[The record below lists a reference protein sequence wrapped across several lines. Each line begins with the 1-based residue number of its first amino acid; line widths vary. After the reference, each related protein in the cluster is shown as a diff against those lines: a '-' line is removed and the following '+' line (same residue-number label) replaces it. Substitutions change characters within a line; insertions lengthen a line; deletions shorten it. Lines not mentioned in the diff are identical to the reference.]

1 MDIIDFAYKIKGPG
15 NNMEIKKIGFIGLG
29 LIGGSLAKTIKR
41 KHDDISIIATSGRS
55 STVKNAYELGLI
67 DNEFPATIE
76 GLANCDVIF
85 LCAPVQQ
92 NVEYLSQLKPFIKED
107 CIISDVGS
115 VKGDI
120 HKAVNDLGMTKNFI
134 GGHPMAG
141 SEKTGLENA
150 NAYLLE
156 NAYFILTPEKDVSED
171 KKECFFN
178 FIKGIDSIP
187 IFLDPDQHD
196 YDTAAISHLPH
207 VIAAALV
214 NLVEDSDDNDE
225 TMKCIAAGGFKDIT
239 RIASSSPVMW
249 EEICLTNSEKIS
261 ELIDCYID
269 SLNEIKEKIQNLKGP
284 EINSF
289 FQKAKNYRDSF
300 NITNRKSKRTVYEFY
315 CDLIDEAG
323 GIATIATILS
333 TNGIS
338 IKNIGIVHNREF
350 EQGVLL
356 IELYDEESYSKSIQL
371 LKRHHYNLYER

>member
-1 MDIIDFAYKIKGPG
+1 
-15 NNMEIKKIGFIGLG
+15 MEIKKIGFIGLG
-29 LIGGSLAKTIKR
+29 LIGGSLAKTLKR
-41 KHDDISIIATSGRS
+41 KYDDINIIATSGHS

-76 GLANCDVIF
+76 GLASCDIIF

-92 NVEYLSQLKPFIKED
+92 NVEYLAQLKPYIKEN

-120 HKAVNDLGMTKNFI
+120 HKAVKELGLTKNFI

-156 NAYFILTPEKDVSED
+156 NAYYILTPEADVPESL
-171 KKECFFN
+171 KESFFEL
-178 FIKGIDSIP
+178 IKGTDSIP
-187 IFLDPDQHD
+187 LFLDPDQHD

-225 TMKCIAAGGFKDIT
+225 TMKRIAAGGFKDIT

-249 EEICLTNSEKIS
+249 EEICMTNSVKIA
-261 ELIDCYID
+261 ELIDDYIE
-269 SLNEIKEKIQNLKGP
+269 SLNIVKSKITNLEGN
-284 EINSF
+284 EVNAF

-300 NITNRKSKRTVYEFY
+300 NITNRKSRRVVFEFY

-323 GIATIATILS
+323 GIATIATILA
-333 TNGIS
+333 TNAIS

-356 IELYDEESYSKSIQL
+356 IELYDEAAYNKSIEL
-371 LKRHHYNLYER
+371 LKRHHYNIYER